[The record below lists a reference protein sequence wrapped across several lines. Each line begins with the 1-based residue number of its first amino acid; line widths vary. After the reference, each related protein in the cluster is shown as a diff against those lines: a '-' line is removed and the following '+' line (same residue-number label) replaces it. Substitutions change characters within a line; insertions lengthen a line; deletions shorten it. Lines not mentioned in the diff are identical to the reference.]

1 MVIEATP
8 LTRPPGSELTITPP
22 IAAPLWAMTQSPSTI
37 AVARVPVNGSPVLFD
52 LVDSVDAVNTGM
64 DLPEANVKMRGGGGG
79 GGGPGVAAGCE
90 DPASTAA
97 VAGLAVD
104 GTSVPGGGPAGE
116 GASGAGGVLPP
127 AGDEAAACSEVFAFG
142 GGLAL
147 SRAVSEPGLAA
158 ALDELDEVGGLEE
171 QLS

>member
-97 VAGLAVD
+97 
-104 GTSVPGGGPAGE
+104 AGE